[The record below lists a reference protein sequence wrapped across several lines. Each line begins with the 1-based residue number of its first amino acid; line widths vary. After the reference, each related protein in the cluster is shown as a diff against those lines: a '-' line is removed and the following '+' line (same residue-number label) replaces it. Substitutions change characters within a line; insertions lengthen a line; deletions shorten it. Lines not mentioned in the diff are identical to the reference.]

1 MNNARKLVAILLLAG
16 GTLALVYGGFTYT
29 KATSEAE
36 LGPISFVVN
45 ERERVNLP
53 VWVGVL
59 GIVLGGGLLVTSRR
73 KS

>member
-1 MNNARKLVAILLLAG
+1 MNNPMKILAIVLLVG

-29 KATSEAE
+29 KSSSEAE
-36 LGPISFVVN
+36 LGPISLVVN

-59 GIVLGGGLLVTSRR
+59 GIVVGGGLLVASGR
-73 KS
+73 KG